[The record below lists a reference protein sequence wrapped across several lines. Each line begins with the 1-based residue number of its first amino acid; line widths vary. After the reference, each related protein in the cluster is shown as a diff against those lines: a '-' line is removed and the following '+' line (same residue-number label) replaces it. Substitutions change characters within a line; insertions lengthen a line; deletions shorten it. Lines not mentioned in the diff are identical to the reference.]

1 MAQTISIT
9 RALTRI
15 KTNKDQLNNLENEKY
30 VVSELAVEVDSKRV
44 KAFKANS
51 QSNFDKAKSLVAE
64 SVALQ
69 QAIRKSNLETK
80 VTIAN
85 EEMTVSE
92 AIIRKDLASYQ
103 RDIFSTIRSQ
113 SMRADSQ
120 IEDADSK
127 IEQKAREFVE
137 RLKTNEDNKDQ
148 LDRAFELG
156 RQSAER
162 ELKRV
167 KVAGFNVDSFLVEEL
182 DRLNQF
188 LQEVD
193 YVLSESNAVTM
204 IEVDF

>member
-30 VVSELAVEVDSKRV
+30 VVSELSTEIDSKRV

>member
-30 VVSELAVEVDSKRV
+30 VVSELSVEVDSKRV

-64 SVALQ
+64 SVSLQ